1 MGGNINLIMDIE
13 KLKEIVK
20 DYKNRP
26 NKDLTLVMD
35 YINEEFEK
43 TKKYVIDST
52 YYLDNLEKTYN
63 DILKEYQKRNGNQ

>member
-1 MGGNINLIMDIE
+1 MDIE

>member
-1 MGGNINLIMDIE
+1 METE
-13 KLKEIVK
+13 KLKEVIQ

-35 YINEEFEK
+35 YINEEFNK
-43 TKKYVIDST
+43 TKQNIIDLT

-63 DILKEYQKRNGNQ
+63 KLLKEYQKRNGIK

>member
-1 MGGNINLIMDIE
+1 MDIE

-63 DILKEYQKRNGNQ
+63 DILKEYQKRNGNK